1 MHPVTR
7 YSLTVI
13 QVASL
18 TAVIIAAYVILDTW
32 EFVGAVGL
40 SGLIASL
47 YAERSLTED
56 D

>member
-1 MHPVTR
+1 MHPATR

-18 TAVIIAAYVILDTW
+18 AAVLIAAYVILDTW
-32 EFVGAVGL
+32 EFVGAAGL

-47 YAERSLTED
+47 YAERQLMED